1 MKSNPYN
8 RTSKEVADVV
18 SGLMHG
24 ADDYHRGHKAR
35 LARTIQLI
43 YVMCSEKPFGKLLE
57 IGTSGLIPVALKEL
71 CPDLEV
77 HVTNFDK
84 SLPEITE
91 IEVSM
96 NSKTR
101 TVTAACVDLEH
112 EPLPFADGTYDIVVC
127 CEVLE
132 HMEIDPMYMLAEVNR
147 VSRDH
152 ASLLLTTPNVLS
164 SRGLAKMLA
173 GVEPYFYMQYH
184 KSREYNRHNYEYSTK
199 SLYNLLTCAG
209 YTGTVWTEDLF
220 EDGLPDVI
228 ERLHAGGFN
237 VSNYG
242 DNLLAA
248 MTKASGVIE
257 RHPVGLYI

>member
-1 MKSNPYN
+1 MKSHPYQN
-8 RTSKEVADVV
+8 VHPKVEKVV
-18 SGLMHG
+18 SDLMYG

-35 LARTIQLI
+35 LARTIDLI
-43 YVMCSEKPFGKLLE
+43 YASKPEGKLLE

-101 TVTAACVDLEH
+101 IVTAACVDLEH
-112 EPLPFADGTYDIVVC
+112 EPLPFADETYDMVVC

-132 HMEIDPMYMLAEVNR
+132 HMEIDPMYMLEQVNR
-147 VSRDH
+147 VSKQD

-164 SRGLAKMLA
+164 SRGLSKMLE
-173 GVEPYFYMQYH
+173 GLEPYFYMQYH
-184 KSREYNRHNYEYSTK
+184 KTREYHRHNYEYSAR
-199 SLYNLLTCAG
+199 SLYRVLTCAG
-209 YTGTVWTEDLF
+209 YIGTVWTEDLF

-228 ERLHAGGFN
+228 ERLHSHGFN
-237 VSNYG
+237 VLNYG
-242 DNLLAA
+242 DNLLAK

-257 RHPVGLYI
+257 RHPVGIYI